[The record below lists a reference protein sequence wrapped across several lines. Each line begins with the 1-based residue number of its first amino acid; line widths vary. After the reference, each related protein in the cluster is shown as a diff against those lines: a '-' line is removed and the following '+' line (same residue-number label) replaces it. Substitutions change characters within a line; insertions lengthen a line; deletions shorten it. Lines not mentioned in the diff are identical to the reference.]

1 MLLDEE
7 KQNKTKTT
15 TTTNPKQPKKN
26 TLDMKDL
33 VESNY

>member
-1 MLLDEE
+1 MLLD
-7 KQNKTKTT
+7 KKTKTKPNQQQT
-15 TTTNPKQPKKN
+15 QNKQRKN

>member
-7 KQNKTKTT
+7 KQNKT
-15 TTTNPKQPKKN
+15 TTNPKQTKKN